1 MARQAK
7 YRERLPQL
15 GGGLFLTDGGLETTL
30 IFREGW
36 ELPRFEAFVL
46 LNDLI
51 GRMVLR
57 AYFDRYVLMAIE
69 AGAGFILESPTWRA
83 NSDWGKKLGYGAEA
97 LQRINRAAIEMMLDI
112 RYRHETSASPM
123 VVSGCI
129 GPRGDGYAPG
139 ALMRPDE
146 ACDYHRPQ
154 VLTFR
159 DAGADLVSAFTMTN
173 IGEAQGIALA
183 AKAANMPCVISF
195 PPCGLYQHGLPRS
208 GASGPSHAFRSC
220 AQCGR
225 DVDQALTRATCQLIP
240 HESRRAR
247 QCA

>member
-69 AGAGFILESPTWRA
+69 AGAGFILERPTWRA
-83 NSDWGKKLGYGAEA
+83 ILTGARSSA
-97 LQRINRAAIEMMLDI
+97 TGLRRS
-112 RYRHETSASPM
+112 SAS
-123 VVSGCI
+123 
-129 GPRGDGYAPG
+129 
-139 ALMRPDE
+139 
-146 ACDYHRPQ
+146 
-154 VLTFR
+154 T
-159 DAGADLVSAFTMTN
+159 
-173 IGEAQGIALA
+173 AQ
-183 AKAANMPCVISF
+183 
-195 PPCGLYQHGLPRS
+195 
-208 GASGPSHAFRSC
+208 PSR
-220 AQCGR
+220 
-225 DVDQALTRATCQLIP
+225 
-240 HESRRAR
+240 
-247 QCA
+247 